1 MQRRSHDTADGGCV
15 RAGGGRVGGS
25 AVGTGLNTL
34 PDCGPKIAAE
44 IAIRTG
50 HPFVVKAGRDVSE
63 QGDAEAWVRERFTD
77 PGTNIVDARVLGRVA
92 RDLDFARQLRELMVA
107 PQDGP
112 LYRFDVGRPSEAARA
127 TPLSLDQ
134 LNARL
139 GLVGARAVPF
149 QGTPPFGTERLWT
162 VYVAES
168 HVDAVH
174 VLLAG
179 LYGLSFG
186 PDEMLSEELRHI
198 DENEPTGKRL
208 QEAVARRL
216 AALGRGQDA
225 QHHVQHHVPHNQ
237 AHDGAQDGR
246 KDLPE

>member
-1 MQRRSHDTADGGCV
+1 MNHSGDDDDETRVADDTAHYWTLRTAL
-15 RAGGGRVGGS
+15 RAYEPLESEKV
-25 AVGTGLNTL
+25 AVW
-34 PDCGPKIAAE
+34 I
-44 IAIRTG
+44 
-50 HPFVVKAGRDVSE
+50 H
-63 QGDAEAWVRERFTD
+63 
-77 PGTNIVDARVLGRVA
+77 
-92 RDLDFARQLRELMVA
+92 
-107 PQDGP
+107 GP
-112 LYRFDVGRPSEAARA
+112 LYRFDVGKPSEAARA

-149 QGTPPFGTERLWT
+149 EGAPPFGTERLWT

-186 PDEMLSEELRHI
+186 PDEMLSEELRPI
-198 DENEPTGKRL
+198 DENEPTRKRL
-208 QEAVARRL
+208 QQAVARRL

-225 QHHVQHHVPHNQ
+225 QH
-237 AHDGAQDGR
+237 ARG
-246 KDLPE
+246 